1 MIHILLLLLKIIGIT
16 LLSVLGLLILIV
28 LAVLFVPIRYSL
40 DLKAEE
46 RAGNDVSPQDGAEE
60 DGQTGTA
67 LKVRARVSWLLHL
80 LHARAVYDGAFGVVI
95 RLFGIPVRR
104 MPSPEDHSSA
114 PKEKRKKKKRPKN
127 GHLVP
132 GQKAADD
139 DDREGGAETTA
150 DGGMGG
156 SDYGSPEAVKN
167 DGAGEPAAGG
177 IPANAGGTDAAHMS
191 ADGNQA
197 ENAAAQADSGA
208 AQNDGAEPSE
218 TENEDTPEDGKT
230 EKLSFFQ
237 KIARF
242 FRRLADFFRAVRV
255 FFSKIL
261 YTIRNI
267 CGKIEHVKEQIGYYC
282 GVLKSEEG
290 QKSIALVK
298 RELGRLLR
306 HIAPTKLTGSL
317 TLGMED
323 PAATGQIVAILS
335 MFYPIYGNNVSITP
349 DFDEQCIRGSL
360 YLKGRIRI
368 FTLIRIA
375 WRVYFN
381 KDMKKFLHM
390 LKREENEA

>member
-46 RAGNDVSPQDGAEE
+46 RAGNDVSPQDGADE
-60 DGQTGTA
+60 DGRTGTA
-67 LKVRARVSWLLHL
+67 LKIRARVSWLLHL
-80 LHARAVYDGAFGVVI
+80 LHAQAVYDGAFSVVI

-104 MPSPEDHSSA
+104 IPAPEDRSSA
-114 PKEKRKKKKRPKN
+114 PKEKKKKKKRPKN

-132 GQKAADD
+132 GQKAAGD
-139 DDREGGAETTA
+139 DDREGGMETAADDAGGSDHGSPEGVKNGGVETAA

-156 SDYGSPEAVKN
+156 SDRGSAEAAADSIPADAGGVGAAAH
-167 DGAGEPAAGG
+167 DSAGESENGSAEESA
-177 IPANAGGTDAAHMS
+177 
-191 ADGNQA
+191 ADG
-197 ENAAAQADSGA
+197 
-208 AQNDGAEPSE
+208 
-218 TENEDTPEDGKT
+218 
-230 EKLSFFQ
+230 EKVSFFQ

-290 QKSIALVK
+290 QNSIALVK